1 MPITVTTPWNIGT
14 GSTMPD
20 LETLINA
27 LRGNIIAS
35 VAESDGLTTYTLV
48 NATTIT
54 YQHAKQKS
62 GILTGMAITRASA
75 LNYSIG
81 IGSYQGYGNV
91 RTHAAP
97 TALSLGA
104 PDATNPR
111 FDLIVGNAS
120 GVLSVV
126 AGTPSSTP
134 AYPSVGANETIL
146 HVVGVPSS
154 ASAYNDSVVVS
165 QLVETATIPSIQVN
179 AQGQVSFGGAIQSR
193 VVLYVANGNVDLTA
207 TMHCVDTSGGATI
220 VVLVPDPASAAEIE
234 GIQYT
239 FFDEGYASVDN
250 WEIRTQSGTLLAT
263 ASTDEEVI
271 RLAFINGKYKIG

>member
-1 MPITVTTPWNIGT
+1 MPLPTITPIDIPG
-14 GSTMPD
+14 GSTATD
-20 LETLINA
+20 LETAINA
-27 LRGNIIAS
+27 LIDQHIVSGVSLYQGITLTTADGSTITIDAPAHTKGIIS
-35 VAESDGLTTYTLV
+35 GLTP
-48 NATTIT
+48 
-54 YQHAKQKS
+54 
-62 GILTGMAITRASA
+62 TRSSA
-75 LNYSIG
+75 LNYSIA
-81 IGSYQGYGNV
+81 IGSYQVAGLV
-91 RTHAAP
+91 KVITSP
-97 TALSLGA
+97 VALVCGA

-111 FDLIVGNAS
+111 YDLIVGNNL

-126 AGTPSSTP
+126 AGTPSATP
-134 AYPSVGANETIL
+134 AYPSITSNQTIL

-154 ASAYNDSVVVS
+154 ASAYVDSAVVS
-165 QLVETATIPSIQVN
+165 QKVDTSTIPAIQVN
-179 AQGQVSFGGAIQSR
+179 PQGQVSFGGAIQSR

>member
-154 ASAYNDSVVVS
+154 ASAYNDSVLVS